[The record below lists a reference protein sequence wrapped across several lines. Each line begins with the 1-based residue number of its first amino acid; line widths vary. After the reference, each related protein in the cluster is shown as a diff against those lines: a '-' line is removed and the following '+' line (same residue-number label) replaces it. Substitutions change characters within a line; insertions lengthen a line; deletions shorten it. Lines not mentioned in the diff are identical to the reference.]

1 MTTFKVDGKDIPLT
15 KDFSEN
21 TSGRI
26 GVVDLLQSALEQFYD
41 TEFGKM
47 LKDFNLEYLVAK
59 LKAGDLKTIAI
70 CSITILCFG
79 LSYLV
84 LKEIG
89 APVEK
94 EEKIEVEVEKIEQ
107 RDFTIEQLV
116 RSQINKL
123 NFDPSQG
130 TDICLPLFQQR
141 DYDGKGE
148 QPIYIALKGDVFDVS
163 SAREFYG
170 EGSGYA
176 IVKFVEITNNSKI
189 KSRSLITFDIKFS
202 FSFILC

>member
-26 GVVDLLQSALEQFYD
+26 GIVDLLQSALEQFYD

-94 EEKIEVEVEKIEQ
+94 EDKVEVEVEKIEQ

-116 RSQINKL
+116 RS
-123 NFDPSQG
+123 
-130 TDICLPLFQQR
+130 
-141 DYDGKGE
+141 
-148 QPIYIALKGDVFDVS
+148 
-163 SAREFYG
+163 
-170 EGSGYA
+170 
-176 IVKFVEITNNSKI
+176 
-189 KSRSLITFDIKFS
+189 
-202 FSFILC
+202 